1 MGLVIAVSGL
11 PAAGKGEFA
20 EILSSKG
27 IPVVSMGDM
36 VREEVRRRNIPEEP
50 HVFGQI
56 ATELRAEFG
65 EDVLAQRLTN
75 AVDELLETNRI
86 VLIEGLRGTAEK
98 EVFKAHWKDNL
109 LVVAITA
116 PLEIRFQR
124 VQSRGR
130 SEDGD
135 LDDLRARDE
144 RETGWGLDQI
154 IKEAD
159 FSFPNVSDLEELEH
173 SVSSW
178 LSNL

>member
-1 MGLVIAVSGL
+1 M
-11 PAAGKGEFA
+11 
-20 EILSSKG
+20 
-27 IPVVSMGDM
+27 
-36 VREEVRRRNIPEEP
+36 
-50 HVFGQI
+50 
-56 ATELRAEFG
+56 
-65 EDVLAQRLTN
+65 
-75 AVDELLETNRI
+75 
-86 VLIEGLRGTAEK
+86 
-98 EVFKAHWKDNL
+98 